1 MSSCEHSGNLLSRR
15 NRVAVYT
22 SSKCPRCALLK
33 EWLKGRNTEFEEKNL
48 DDTNVMTDLVMRDVV
63 VLSAPAL
70 EVGDI
75 VYTEDQIFEGDRLAD
90 AKVLEILEGRAG
102 GHE

>member
-1 MSSCEHSGNLLSRR
+1 MGLSEHSLNLLSRG
-15 NRVAVYT
+15 NKVVVYT
-22 SSKCPRCALLK
+22 SDECPRCTLLK
-33 EWLKGRNTEFEEKNL
+33 EWLKDRNTEFEEKNL
-48 DDTNVMTDLVMRDVV
+48 EDVNVMTGLVMRNLV

-75 VYTEDQIFEGDRLAD
+75 VYTEDQIFDGDRLAD
-90 AKVLEILEGRAG
+90 AKILEIFRGEVG